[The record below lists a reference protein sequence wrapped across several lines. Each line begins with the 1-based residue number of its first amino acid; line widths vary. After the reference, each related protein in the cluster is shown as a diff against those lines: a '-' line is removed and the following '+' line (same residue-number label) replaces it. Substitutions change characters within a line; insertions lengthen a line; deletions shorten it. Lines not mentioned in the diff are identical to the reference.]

1 SSFFPFVSAK
11 ITTLTFGLIF
21 REHYITFLLR
31 NSNKSQYFYQFRIAT
46 IEIMSIFAN
55 EIEDSRQLKTRT
67 LMTTQLSNDTYR
79 KVHFAVMAI
88 EASAKKEKISGKR
101 MHDRL
106 KLQDLI
112 HKRLF
117 RYYDQLHTQSL
128 EWVVDD
134 TIETLNNWEQEA
146 KEDNL

>member
-1 SSFFPFVSAK
+1 
-11 ITTLTFGLIF
+11 
-21 REHYITFLLR
+21 
-31 NSNKSQYFYQFRIAT
+31 
-46 IEIMSIFAN
+46 MSIFAN

-88 EASAKKEKISGKR
+88 EASAKKEKISGKE

-106 KLQDLI
+106 MLQDLI
-112 HKRLF
+112 RKRLF

>member
-1 SSFFPFVSAK
+1 
-11 ITTLTFGLIF
+11 
-21 REHYITFLLR
+21 
-31 NSNKSQYFYQFRIAT
+31 
-46 IEIMSIFAN
+46 MSIFAN
-55 EIEDSRQLKTRT
+55 EIEGSRQLKTKT
-67 LMTTQLSNDTYR
+67 LMTTQLSNDIYR

-146 KEDNL
+146 KEDSL